1 MTPARADG
9 RRALVYGLA
18 QAGEAAARALV
29 ARGFAVVVADDR
41 PTASAREVAEALRV
55 DYVEAPDDDLI
66 GELVDESALIVPS
79 PGVPETH
86 AVIRGALARATPVR
100 SEIDLAYEWEQQRV
114 GGPRPMLAVTGTDG
128 KTTTTLLTVAM
139 LRAAGLRA
147 IDAGNT
153 DTPLVTAID
162 DPSLDVFVVE
172 CTSFR
177 LAWTSQFRA
186 EAAAWLNL
194 APDHQDWHTSLD
206 SYRRAKSRMWRLQ
219 RPDDVAIG
227 FADDPI
233 VMAELATA
241 PARRRTFAPDRRRL
255 PRRGRR
261 SAGRLVGPAGHI
273 ADVAVMRRALPHD
286 LTNALAASALVLET
300 GLAGTDAIAEALSEF
315 EGHPIGSSSPAR
327 STASASTTTRRR
339 RPRTRPVLRSAPS
352 TTSC

>member
-1 MTPARADG
+1 MTPARSDG
-9 RRALVYGLA
+9 RRVFVYGLA

-29 ARGFAVVVADDR
+29 ARGFSVVVADDR
-41 PTASAREVAEALRV
+41 PTAPAREIAEALRV

-66 GELVDESALIVPS
+66 EELVEESTLVVPS

-86 AVIRGALARATPVR
+86 TVIRRAQALGIPVR

-186 EAAAWLNL
+186 QAAAWLNL
-194 APDHQDWHTSLD
+194 APDHQDWHTSLE
-206 SYRRAKSRMWRLQ
+206 SYRSAKSRMWQLQ
-219 RPDDVAIG
+219 RPDDVAIAY
-227 FADDPI
+227 ADDPI
-233 VMAELATA
+233 VMAELTRA
-241 PARRRTFAPDRRRL
+241 PARHRTFA
-255 PRRGRR
+255 
-261 SAGRLVGPAGHI
+261 
-273 ADVAVMRRALPHD
+273 
-286 LTNALAASALVLET
+286 
-300 GLAGTDAIAEALSEF
+300 LS
-315 EGHPIGSSSPAR
+315 
-327 STASASTTTRRR
+327 
-339 RPRTRPVLRSAPS
+339 
-352 TTSC
+352 